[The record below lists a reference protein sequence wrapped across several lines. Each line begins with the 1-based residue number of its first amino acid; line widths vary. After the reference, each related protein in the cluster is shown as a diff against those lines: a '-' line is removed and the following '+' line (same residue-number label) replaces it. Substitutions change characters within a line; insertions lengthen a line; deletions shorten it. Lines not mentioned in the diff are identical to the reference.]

1 MASPAFVLSTPYRR
15 LSLARIDALVSARL
29 GPTRVQGNAQPA
41 CFNRQIAMY
50 LAKHVAGWSTTCI
63 GRYYHG
69 RDHSTVIH
77 GIQRIE
83 ALRESDPDVDGLIS
97 ELKGQLEREP
107 IEQSDNNGR
116 SPKLELM
123 SKCTVEELA
132 ELVAQRVY
140 ALLQKRIQGA
150 GE

>member
-1 MASPAFVLSTPYRR
+1 M
-15 LSLARIDALVSARL
+15 VSARL

-83 ALRESDPDVDGLIS
+83 ALRESDPDVDSLIR
-97 ELKGQLEREP
+97 ELKRQLERQP
-107 IEQSDNNGR
+107 IEESENNER
-116 SPKLELM
+116 SPKLERI
-123 SKCTVEELA
+123 SKYTVEEVA
-132 ELVAQRVY
+132 ELVAERVY
-140 ALLQKRIQGA
+140 ALLQKRIQSA
-150 GE
+150 GG

>member
-1 MASPAFVLSTPYRR
+1 
-15 LSLARIDALVSARL
+15 
-29 GPTRVQGNAQPA
+29 
-41 CFNRQIAMY
+41 MY

-63 GRYYHG
+63 GGHYHG

-83 ALRESDPDVDGLIS
+83 ALRESDPDVDSLIR
-97 ELKGQLEREP
+97 ELERQLEREP
-107 IEQSDNNGR
+107 IEESENDETSHTPHG
-116 SPKLELM
+116 M

-132 ELVAQRVY
+132 ELVAERAY

>member
-1 MASPAFVLSTPYRR
+1 MAAPAFVLSTPYRR
-15 LSLARIDALVSARL
+15 LSLAAIDSVVSARL

-41 CFNRQIAMY
+41 CFNRQVAMY

-63 GRYYHG
+63 GRFYHG

-83 ALRESDPDVDGLIS
+83 ALRESDPEVDGLIR
-97 ELKGQLEREP
+97 ELKQRLDREP
-107 IEQSDNNGR
+107 FGDSENETSRTLHGI
-116 SPKLELM
+116 

-132 ELVAQRVY
+132 ELVAERVY
-140 ALLQKRIQGA
+140 ALLQKRIQSA
-150 GE
+150 GG

>member
-15 LSLARIDALVSARL
+15 LSLATIDAVVSARL

-83 ALRESDPDVDGLIS
+83 ALRENDPEVHALVS
-97 ELKGQLEREP
+97 ELK
-107 IEQSDNNGR
+107 D
-116 SPKLELM
+116 
-123 SKCTVEELA
+123 ELA
-132 ELVAQRVY
+132 RQQQERDREMKAEPTPKVLKPSAVSFDDLADAIAERIWAVISGR
-140 ALLQKRIQGA
+140 LQK
-150 GE
+150 